1 MAEFQTR
8 KKLRGEGWADFAQD
22 VKVLADKAWPNLQE
36 EARECLALN
45 HFLGQLDNPQV
56 AFSVKQ
62 RRPETLNAAVSATL
76 EMESYLNPKSSRIAP
91 VQPQAK
97 LEDTMEIL
105 TTILQ
110 RLDKLELRSHP
121 QSQQPQRTQP
131 TQRQQPN
138 YHPPRNQQGTPP
150 PKKAAQP
157 IKCHRCGQVGHF
169 AKGCASSP
177 KAQGN

>member
-22 VKVLADKAWPNLQE
+22 VKVLVDKAWPNLQE

-56 AFSVKQ
+56 AFSMKQ

-76 EMESYLNPKSSRIAP
+76 EMESYLNPKSSRVAP
-91 VQPQAK
+91 IQHQGKPDDSV
-97 LEDTMEIL
+97 EIL

-110 RLDKLELRSHP
+110 RLEKLEEKINLPKPIPNQKSPRGPPAPRPRSDG
-121 QSQQPQRTQP
+121 
-131 TQRQQPN
+131 
-138 YHPPRNQQGTPP
+138 HPPS
-150 PKKAAQP
+150 KKNVQP
-157 IKCHRCGQVGHF
+157 IKCHRCGQVGHL
-169 AKGCASSP
+169 ARGCANPP